1 MVYSLLRPV
10 TGSMASQEGVVVV
23 SASVGE
29 GLGLDGGWLS
39 VSLYIAHSASQ
50 SKVDI
55 RKGGHTECCAVRCLF
70 GDDHYRSRLR

>member
-10 TGSMASQEGVVVV
+10 TGSMASQGGVVV

-29 GLGLDGGWLS
+29 GVGLDGGWLS
-39 VSLYIAHSASQ
+39 VSLYLAHSVSQ

-55 RKGGHTECCAVRCLF
+55 RKGGHTECWAVRCLF
-70 GDDHYRSRLR
+70 GDNHYRSRLR